1 MLDQM
6 TLSEYFFLAASA
18 CLIAYMTNF
27 FLRLGHMRMRRE
39 IAELRSR
46 LEAIEGGVGEV
57 PSRPE

>member
-46 LEAIEGGVGEV
+46 LEAIEGDVGK
-57 PSRPE
+57 